1 MLLSGRLRRM
11 SVWFWRTAPAHR
23 LLVIVRPERPA
34 LVPRIEGLFVGEPDV
49 VDGVLEAATS
59 RW

>member
-11 SVWFWRTAPAHR
+11 SVWLWRTAPAHR

-34 LVPRIEGLFVGEPDV
+34 LVPRI
-49 VDGVLEAATS
+49 AAAW
-59 RW
+59 RGGRV